1 MCVDMRHIGSSQN
14 APYGG
19 FDVIAQIWVELRHMA
34 ATRSGQGG
42 AENGNYA
49 AGAFAIASSRATQ
62 ASIAHLTRA
71 M

>member
-1 MCVDMRHIGSSQN
+1 MAD
-14 APYGG
+14 

-42 AENGNYA
+42 AENRNYA
-49 AGAFAIASSRATQ
+49 AGVFAIASSRATQ